1 MTARPGPDPHELL
14 IVPGSA
20 YTMAGRNT
28 GQPANLLNAFHYP
41 VEALCRICGLPVRR
55 EKPDP
60 ACQDWMHLDRKAGE
74 T

>member
-1 MTARPGPDPHELL
+1 MARPGPDPHELL

-20 YTMAGRNT
+20 YSVTGRNT
-28 GQPANLLNAFHYP
+28 GLQANLRLPWHYP
-41 VEALCRICGLPVRR
+41 VEALCRICKGVVRR

-60 ACQDWMHLDRKAGE
+60 ACPDWMHLDRKAGE